1 MGTPTDDFIRALT
14 SQHRVLVLGGLAVIA
29 HGFSRPTKD
38 ADIWLEPM
46 ADSTQWAE
54 ALARVCVKFPGVSI
68 HKLPEWQKISATELA
83 TVIEET
89 GVVRVLGLDC
99 PLDIFRRPN
108 EFPESEFDEVFSRA
122 TPNADGTRLPD
133 PLDLIVTKLDTGRPQ
148 DLHDSQFLETLVRK
162 DYMTRIPTSSLDQV
176 RAMFSRFV
184 DWEVCQIA
192 LQSPDEQVREF
203 ARETVAEMA
212 AEGDPFAQ
220 ALLEGSPIP
229 YQH

>member
-1 MGTPTDDFIRALT
+1 MGTPTDEFIRALT
-14 SQHRVLVLGGLAVIA
+14 AQHRVMVLGGLAVIA

-46 ADSTQWAE
+46 ATPARWAD
-54 ALARVCVKFPGVSI
+54 ALNQVCVKFPGVSI
-68 HKLPEWQKISATELA
+68 HKLPGWQRTSASELP
-83 TVIEET
+83 TVIENT
-89 GVVRVLGLDC
+89 GIIRILGLDC

-108 EFPESEFDEVFSRA
+108 EFGESEFDEVFSRA

-148 DLHDSQFLETLVRK
+148 DLHDSQFLETLVRQ
-162 DYMTRIPTSSLDQV
+162 DYIARIPSASLDQV
-176 RAMFSRFV
+176 RSMFSRFV

-192 LQSPDEQVREF
+192 LQSPDKEVREL
-203 ARETVAEMA
+203 AHETLTEMA
-212 AEGDPFAQ
+212 DEGDPFAQ